1 MKKILF
7 VAPCLFLAP
16 LLAVAQQTE
25 KVDLNTIHRIKEEAL
40 GRNSKVMD
48 HMFYLTDVN
57 GPRLNNSKGY
67 RAAGEWAVKR
77 LKEYGLSN
85 VHLEK
90 WGPFG
95 KGWNLELYSGHM
107 LEPQYQPIIAMPV
120 AWTNGTNGVVSGNP
134 VLVTPQTQAD
144 LDGFKGKLA
153 GKIVLISP
161 KRDLEMVTTPL
172 GVRYNDTELQEIQ
185 TAQIQIPGLFGR
197 GGRGGFPGAAGGRGG
212 AAGGRDPGRRCRPS

>member
-1 MKKILF
+1 
-7 VAPCLFLAP
+7 
-16 LLAVAQQTE
+16 
-25 KVDLNTIHRIKEEAL
+25 
-40 GRNSKVMD
+40 MD

-77 LKEYGLSN
+77 LKEYGLAN

-95 KGWNLELYSGHM
+95 KGWNLEYLFGPHAGTACTSRSSRCRWRG
-107 LEPQYQPIIAMPV
+107 P
-120 AWTNGTNGVVSGNP
+120 TGTNGVVSGNP
-134 VLVTPQTQAD
+134 ILVTPQTQAD

-172 GVRYNDTELQEIQ
+172 GVRYNDTR
-185 TAQIQIPGLFGR
+185 TAGDSVGADPDSGPVRTRRTRRLSGR
-197 GGRGGFPGAAGGRGG
+197 GRRTRRRGAA
-212 AAGGRDPGRRCRPS
+212 D